1 MNRQSLIFKL
11 ASIVLFN
18 GLSCMSL
25 SAQTAEW
32 QDTLNAAVKTDVR
45 RIEMALGHISTDI
58 EGVRAVVSPMG
69 EGDPIRWAQGMP
81 GVTTGAD
88 GTTSMYVRGGN
99 AGNNMFTL
107 DGVPVYGYSHIL
119 GMTTIIPNNIME
131 SVDLCKGGFDGPE
144 NNFTAGHMRIVTKRP
159 ESKQHT
165 SFAVN
170 NFLASASTEGPVGKK
185 LSYLVSA
192 RVSPL
197 TYEYRAIQ
205 KFLPKMLGGMNDFTA
220 KVGDVYAKLHFQI
233 NDRHILDG
241 SFLGSLDRYGF
252 NTSDGSHEMMDWSN
266 LVGMIRYRYTDGRT
280 HFETTAS
287 ANSYGTSQQQEKTYR
302 GEHQYLDLK
311 SSLEEYGLKSSLRH
325 YFLEDKLVIGEGAN
339 LRYAGFAPGQIGTD
353 IKKTNTLLATGWLN
367 VEFNLPEI
375 LSIKAVARANMFRN
389 YDMKKNSIQPYG
401 NPGTHKN
408 MEYSFSA
415 KWNMTR
421 NLALEGTFDKMM
433 QYYHTLEGLPVGWSL
448 DMVVPT
454 GENVLPESSLQGS
467 VGFSGHFGSHDFSV
481 GGFYK
486 KMENLIYYKYSQ
498 ALFNGAL
505 SAWEDHVELGNGRC
519 YGLELLYEFQKKDW
533 YGRVSYTL
541 SKTTREDFPSFYEGR
556 PFHARFDRRHILNAT
571 AQWKGVNAS
580 FILQSGHWE
589 NGAAETYDMPALWT
603 DGWTANY
610 YSGVN
615 NYQMPMVIRLD
626 LGYQFDFTTGPV
638 KHSVNVGICNVTN
651 RFNPFMLYFDTT
663 TESWKE
669 IALLPILPNF
679 SWRIG
684 F

>member
-1 MNRQSLIFKL
+1 MNRQTLIFKL

-25 SAQTAEW
+25 SAQIAEW

-58 EGVRAVVSPMG
+58 DGVRAVVSPMG

-119 GMTTIIPNNIME
+119 GLTTIIPNNIME

-185 LSYLVSA
+185 LSYIVSA

-252 NTSDGSHEMMDWSN
+252 K
-266 LVGMIRYRYTDGRT
+266 IGR
-280 HFETTAS
+280 A
-287 ANSYGTSQQQEKTYR
+287 
-302 GEHQYLDLK
+302 
-311 SSLEEYGLKSSLRH
+311 
-325 YFLEDKLVIGEGAN
+325 
-339 LRYAGFAPGQIGTD
+339 
-353 IKKTNTLLATGWLN
+353 
-367 VEFNLPEI
+367 
-375 LSIKAVARANMFRN
+375 
-389 YDMKKNSIQPYG
+389 
-401 NPGTHKN
+401 
-408 MEYSFSA
+408 
-415 KWNMTR
+415 
-421 NLALEGTFDKMM
+421 
-433 QYYHTLEGLPVGWSL
+433 
-448 DMVVPT
+448 
-454 GENVLPESSLQGS
+454 
-467 VGFSGHFGSHDFSV
+467 
-481 GGFYK
+481 
-486 KMENLIYYKYSQ
+486 
-498 ALFNGAL
+498 
-505 SAWEDHVELGNGRC
+505 HV
-519 YGLELLYEFQKKDW
+519 
-533 YGRVSYTL
+533 
-541 SKTTREDFPSFYEGR
+541 
-556 PFHARFDRRHILNAT
+556 
-571 AQWKGVNAS
+571 
-580 FILQSGHWE
+580 
-589 NGAAETYDMPALWT
+589 
-603 DGWTANY
+603 
-610 YSGVN
+610 
-615 NYQMPMVIRLD
+615 
-626 LGYQFDFTTGPV
+626 
-638 KHSVNVGICNVTN
+638 
-651 RFNPFMLYFDTT
+651 
-663 TESWKE
+663 
-669 IALLPILPNF
+669 
-679 SWRIG
+679 
-684 F
+684 

>member
-1 MNRQSLIFKL
+1 MVMALVMTVASL
-11 ASIVLFN
+11 
-18 GLSCMSL
+18 SL
-25 SAQTAEW
+25 SAQETEW
-32 QDTLNAAVKTDVR
+32 ADSLQAAVKTDFRSV
-45 RIEMALGHISTDI
+45 EMSLVSIKTDF
-58 EGVRAVVSPMG
+58 EGIRAVISPMG
-69 EGDPIRWAQGMP
+69 EGDPIRWAQSLP

-144 NNFTAGHMRIVTKRP
+144 NNFTAGHMRIVTKTP
-159 ESKQHT
+159 ESRQHT

-170 NFLASASTEGPVGKK
+170 NFLASASTGGPVSKK
-185 LSYLVSA
+185 LSYIVSA

-233 NDRHILDG
+233 NDRQILDG

-252 NTSDGSHEMMDWSN
+252 DTSDDSHEMMDWSN
-266 LVGMIRYRYTDGRT
+266 LVGMIRYRYTGNRT
-280 HFETTAS
+280 YFETTVS
-287 ANSYGTSQQQEKTYR
+287 ANSYETSQQQEKTYR
-302 GEHQYLDLK
+302 GELQYIDLK
-311 SSLEEYGLKSSLRH
+311 SSLEEYGLKSILRH
-325 YFLEDKLVIGEGAN
+325 YFLEDKLVIGEGVN
-339 LRYAGFAPGQIGTD
+339 LRYAGFSPGQIRTD

-367 VEFNLPEI
+367 VEFNIPEI
-375 LSIKAVARANMFRN
+375 LSIKAVARANRFRN
-389 YDMKKNSIQPYG
+389 YDMKENRIQPHD
-401 NPGTHKN
+401 NPGIHKN

-415 KWNMTR
+415 KWNITR

-467 VGFSGHFGSHDFSV
+467 VGLSGHFGAHDFSIA
-481 GGFYK
+481 GFYK

-505 SAWEDHVELGNGRC
+505 SAWEDHVELGNGRS

-541 SKTTREDFPSFYEGR
+541 SKTTREDFPSFYDGR

-571 AQWKGVNAS
+571 AQWKGINMS
-580 FILQSGHWE
+580 LILQSGHWE
-589 NGAAETYDMPALWT
+589 NGAAETYDMPAFWT
-603 DGWTANY
+603 DRWTANY

-615 NYQMPMVIRLD
+615 NYQMPMVIRFD
-626 LGYQFDFTTGPV
+626 LGYQFDFTTGLV

-651 RFNPFMLYFDTT
+651 HFNPFMLYFDTE
-663 TESWKE
+663 TEGWKM
-669 IALLPILPNF
+669 IALLPVLPNF
-679 SWRIG
+679 SYRIS